1 MRYTWDKKGFNRS
14 QNGATPFTDPTDLG
28 LNRQKTSFGKPTG
41 HVTVDYRASDD
52 VNLYGRL
59 ARGYRSGG
67 FNARQT
73 TNAAAKLGLIPFNE
87 ETIWSYE
94 LGAKTELFNRLRLN
108 AAVFYNEYSDLQA
121 TIPIPGG
128 ATFGTQVTNAGK
140 INYTGVELEGRL
152 AITDNLSMDGSFG
165 YVHKDVKNF
174 PGADT
179 AGVIRNI
186 ASVITPGNSP
196 DYTANLAGNFVY
208 PLPNDAKLTARVG
221 WSYVSSQTFFAN
233 PLTAPFNSQIKADA
247 RSLFD
252 AQLRIDNI
260 KLGSFTKGLG
270 LTFWGKN
277 IANSEYIS
285 RGIDFGAL
293 GFGSVIYGDPAT
305 YGATIDIA
313 F

>member
-1 MRYTWDKKGFNRS
+1 
-14 QNGATPFTDPTDLG
+14 
-28 LNRQKTSFGKPTG
+28 
-41 HVTVDYRASDD
+41 
-52 VNLYGRL
+52 
-59 ARGYRSGG
+59 
-67 FNARQT
+67 
-73 TNAAAKLGLIPFNE
+73 
-87 ETIWSYE
+87 
-94 LGAKTELFNRLRLN
+94 
-108 AAVFYNEYSDLQA
+108 
-121 TIPIPGG
+121 
-128 ATFGTQVTNAGK
+128 
-140 INYTGVELEGRL
+140 
-152 AITDNLSMDGSFG
+152 MDGSFG

-179 AGVIRNI
+179 TGVIRNI

-221 WSYVSSQTFFAN
+221 WSYVSSYTHFAN

-260 KLGSFTKGLG
+260 KLGSFNKGLS

-277 IANSEYIS
+277 ITNNEYIS

-293 GFGSVIYGDPAT
+293 GYGSVIYGDPAT